1 MLLGLVRP
9 PPFRT
14 PRFPPQLFRVSGK
27 SRKHGPAGLGPV
39 KLAAADFSLL
49 RLHAGQLAGM
59 AALTDGRDV
68 LAVMPTGYGKSAIY
82 QVAARYLHNTTGRP
96 AVVISPLIALQEDQ
110 LDGLSADLGADCAV
124 GRAGSCVV
132 PGVRSRP
139 GRPRGWN
146 G

>member
-1 MLLGLVRP
+1 M
-9 PPFRT
+9 
-14 PRFPPQLFRVSGK
+14 FRVSGK

-68 LAVMPTGYGKSAIY
+68 LAVMPTGYGKSAIH

-96 AVVISPLIALQEDQ
+96 AVVISPVIALQEDQ
-110 LDGLSADLGADCAV
+110 LDGLSADLGADCA
-124 GRAGSCVV
+124 AGGAAPVSSLALGAV
-132 PGVRSRP
+132 PDGPEGGTAEADVPERGP
-139 GRPRGWN
+139 GSLPRR
-146 G
+146 